1 MEKVMRY
8 QVADYLNTGDS
19 TETYT
24 LMGAG
29 FNSLDE
35 SPSAQTESTT
45 YINDKSATKYVK
57 GYETT
62 FPFDTDLIAD
72 ETAITFIYDIARNQ
86 KVGEDAETDYVR
98 VELFS
103 PVASK
108 DNTYKARK
116 FKVSVEVSD
125 ITGEG
130 ASIMKVSGNLNGVG
144 DFIDGEFN
152 TTTKT
157 FTAAGAVQA

>member
-8 QVADYLNTGDS
+8 QVADYLKTGDD
-19 TETYT
+19 EFT

-29 FNSLDE
+29 FNTLDE

-62 FPFDTDLIAD
+62 FPFDTDLISD
-72 ETAITFIYDIARNQ
+72 EAAVTFIYDIARNQ
-86 KVGEDAETDYVR
+86 KVGEDAETEYIR
-98 VELFS
+98 VELFN
-103 PVASK
+103 PVEESQ
-108 DNTYKARK
+108 NTYQARK

-144 DFIDGEFN
+144 DFVDGTFN

-157 FTAAGAVQA
+157 FTAAGETA